1 MVRVW
6 GNRGGRRVLL
16 GIGTLGGIESGVP
29 ETAGD
34 GPSPIRVPA
43 DASPEASYQAIVR
56 AGLMGG
62 RLGREVGIA
71 PWVRL
76 PVLYRLL
83 QGLDEEQPTV
93 ERLIDRY
100 GVDLDGLLEQLA
112 TGALR
117 CQVEGRPA
125 PITSWHCQTL
135 CRGAAALAALRES
148 LVAVCESRIN
158 LEIERGS
165 DPAQAVE
172 LLDLDALHGA
182 MGVEFDPL
190 MFNLPTDRLQG
201 SMLVLLRAAAVVR
214 GALPQTPDDVRGRAP
229 LVGVLEKCARILGD
243 CRPSVEENGGTTT
256 GFLDQI
262 RATEHW
268 LRAVRPRL
276 RRKGRRR
283 FTVERAVASDLVR
296 FLVKETSQELL
307 GHAAAL
313 VSVACPALSP
323 WREKTLKGVIG
334 ELLEDVR
341 LDDATREALRL
352 CRPNTLPPAGTWSV
366 DLEPARTRY
375 IDRLR
380 RKLYH
385 LLHPPA

>member
-1 MVRVW
+1 
-6 GNRGGRRVLL
+6 
-16 GIGTLGGIESGVP
+16 
-29 ETAGD
+29 
-34 GPSPIRVPA
+34 
-43 DASPEASYQAIVR
+43 
-56 AGLMGG
+56 MGG

-71 PWVRL
+71 PWARL

-83 QGLDEEQPTV
+83 HGLDEEQPTV
-93 ERLIDRY
+93 ERLIDYY

-112 TGALR
+112 TGAMR
-117 CQVEGRPA
+117 SQVEGRPA
-125 PITSWHCQTL
+125 PITPRHCRTL
-135 CRGAAALAALRES
+135 CRGAAALAELQEI
-148 LVAVCESRIN
+148 LVAVWESRIN

-182 MGVEFDPL
+182 LGVEFDPL
-190 MFNLPTDRLQG
+190 MFNLPTDPLQG
-201 SMLVLLRAAAVVR
+201 SILVLLRAAVVVR

-243 CRPSVEENGGTTT
+243 CRPRVEGSSGTGT

-276 RRKGRRR
+276 RREGRRR
-283 FTVERAVASDLVR
+283 FTVERAMASDLVR
-296 FLVKETSQELL
+296 FLVKETGQELL

-313 VSVACPALSP
+313 MSVACPALSG
-323 WREKTLKGVIG
+323 WREKTLKRVIG
-334 ELLEDVR
+334 ELLDDVR

-366 DLEPARTRY
+366 DLEPARTWY
-375 IDRLR
+375 IDRLGT
-380 RKLYH
+380 KLYH

>member
-6 GNRGGRRVLL
+6 TRGGQRVLL
-16 GIGTLGGIESGVP
+16 GIGTFSGIEFGVP

-34 GPSPIRVPA
+34 GPSSIQVPA
-43 DASPEASYQAIVR
+43 EVPPEASYRAIVR

-83 QGLDEEQPTV
+83 HGLDEEQPTV
-93 ERLIDRY
+93 EHLIDHY

-125 PITSWHCQTL
+125 PITPRHCQTL
-135 CRGAAALAALRES
+135 CWGADALAALREV
-148 LVAVCESRIN
+148 LVAAWEARIT
-158 LEIERGS
+158 LEIERGL

-182 MGVEFDPL
+182 MGVEFEPL
-190 MFNLPTDRLQG
+190 MFNLSTDSVQG
-201 SMLVLLRAAAVVR
+201 SILVLLRAAAVVR
-214 GALPQTPDDVRGRAP
+214 GAFPDTPDDVRGRAP
-229 LVGVLEKCARILGD
+229 LEELLEKCARILGD
-243 CRPSVEENGGTTT
+243 CRPSVEGSSGTGT

-262 RATEHW
+262 RATEHR

-276 RRKGRRR
+276 RREGRPR

-313 VSVACPALSP
+313 VSITCPALSR
-323 WREKTLKGVIG
+323 WREKTLTKVIE
-334 ELLEDVR
+334 ELLDDVR
-341 LDDATREALRL
+341 LDDATREALGR
-352 CRPNTLPPAGTWSV
+352 CRPNTLPPAGTWSA
-366 DLEPARTRY
+366 DLEPARTWY
-375 IDRLR
+375 IDRLGT
-380 RKLYH
+380 KLYH
-385 LLHPPA
+385 LLGNPA

>member
-1 MVRVW
+1 M
-6 GNRGGRRVLL
+6 
-16 GIGTLGGIESGVP
+16 
-29 ETAGD
+29 
-34 GPSPIRVPA
+34 
-43 DASPEASYQAIVR
+43 
-56 AGLMGG
+56 
-62 RLGREVGIA
+62 
-71 PWVRL
+71 
-76 PVLYRLL
+76 
-83 QGLDEEQPTV
+83 
-93 ERLIDRY
+93 
-100 GVDLDGLLEQLA
+100 
-112 TGALR
+112 
-117 CQVEGRPA
+117 
-125 PITSWHCQTL
+125 
-135 CRGAAALAALRES
+135 
-148 LVAVCESRIN
+148 AVCESRIN

-190 MFNLPTDRLQG
+190 MFNLPTDPLQG
-201 SMLVLLRAAAVVR
+201 SILVLLRAAVVVR
-214 GALPQTPDDVRGRAP
+214 GALLQTPDVERWRAS
-229 LVGVLEKCARILGD
+229 LVELLEKGARILGD
-243 CRPSVEENGGTTT
+243 CRPSVAGSSGTAT
-256 GFLDQI
+256 GLLDQI

-268 LRAVRPRL
+268 LRAVGPRRRREGRP
-276 RRKGRRR
+276 R

-366 DLEPARTRY
+366 DLEPARTWY
-375 IDRLR
+375 IDRLGT
-380 RKLYH
+380 KLYH
-385 LLHPPA
+385 LLGNTA